1 VRRLSTLRAW
11 LWRRLNDA
19 RGLFARNAARRRRA
33 HDEHGDR
40 EARARFWAEFR
51 AGQNEAEARGARR
64 KP

>member
-19 RGLFARNAARRRRA
+19 RGLFASNAARRRRA
-33 HDEHGDR
+33 RDDRDDR

-51 AGQNEAEARGARR
+51 AGQDEAEARGTRR